1 MAHIDVLTGRPIG
14 TVDPRIFGSI
24 TEHLGRCVYGGVLAE
39 GSPGGF
45 RADVLA
51 AVRDLGVTN
60 VRWPLGAAPG
70 GEEPGR
76 FGTGEFLA
84 WCAVA
89 AVEPVLSLN
98 MDTGTLDEALAWV
111 EYCNGSGDSH
121 WARRRRADGHA
132 EPFGV
137 RYWGLGHQM
146 HRRLTAAEYVT
157 EAGRWAPAL
166 KRLDPGIRLIS
177 CGQTGMDDWDRDV
190 IDGLARHVDMHGIRL
205 YTGSADYWSNLLAPH
220 YAERALSVAGALIDR
235 ARYLQHIE
243 HEISVACDEW
253 NVWYRTEDGRLEE
266 RYTLADALAVATWLN
281 VFVRQSWT
289 VRMANQARL
298 VNALAP
304 IVASPDG
311 LFSQAIYHPF
321 QLMAAA
327 SEQVAVD
334 TYTDSGAHI
343 HHDRAGDRWPHRVGD
358 LGLFQRLDVAATA
371 DTGRSRLTLSVVNR
385 DPRRSIRTR
394 IRLLDATATGV
405 MGVYEVNGDS
415 PEAVNSFT
423 RPDAVSV
430 RNSKREVDGEHV
442 DIAFAPH
449 SFTVLEMQLALPG
462 WRRAQGH
469 RIGGP
474 VGDHHGDPPVGQ
486 PALDLR
492 VLVDR
497 PDHRLDPGPMA
508 LRQHA
513 GRREPAVH
521 RHPVGAAGPQPVHW
535 PDLAPPGRQPL
546 GPRQLVHVAAEGQR
560 RGDRGEPR
568 LDRRHRPVL

>member
-1 MAHIDVLTGRPIG
+1 VAHIDVLTSRPIG
-14 TVDPRIFGSI
+14 TVDRRIFGSV
-24 TEHLGRCVYGGVLAE
+24 TEHLGRCVDGGVFEE

-70 GEEPGR
+70 AEEHGR
-76 FGTGEFLA
+76 FGTGEFLS
-84 WCAVA
+84 WCAIA
-89 AVEPVLSLN
+89 AVEPVLGFN
-98 MDTGTLDEALAWV
+98 MDTGTLDEALAWL

-132 EPFGV
+132 QPFGV
-137 RYWGLGHQM
+137 RYWGLGHQL
-146 HRRLTAAEYVT
+146 HRRRSAAEYVT
-157 EAGRWAPAL
+157 EASRWASAL

-177 CGQTGMDDWDRDV
+177 SGRTGMDDWDRDV

-235 ARYLQHIE
+235 ARYLQHVE
-243 HEISVACDEW
+243 HEISVACGEW
-253 NVWYRTEDGRLEE
+253 NVWYRTEDGQLEE
-266 RYTLADALAVATWLN
+266 RYSLTDALAVATWLN

-304 IVASPDG
+304 IVTSADG

-327 SEQVAVD
+327 SEQVALD

-358 LGLFQRLDVAATA
+358 LGLFQRLDVAATT
-371 DTGRSRLTLSVVNR
+371 DPGRSRLTLSVVNR

-394 IRLLDATATGV
+394 IRLLDAAATGV
-405 MGVYEVNGDS
+405 MGVHEVNGDS
-415 PEAVNSFT
+415 PDTVNSFT
-423 RPDAVSV
+423 RPDAISV
-430 RNSKREVDGEHV
+430 RNAKREVDGEHV
-442 DIAFAPH
+442 DIAFSPH
-449 SFTVLEMQLALPG
+449 SFTVLEMQLALP
-462 WRRAQGH
+462 RAAT
-469 RIGGP
+469 R
-474 VGDHHGDPPVGQ
+474 
-486 PALDLR
+486 A
-492 VLVDR
+492 
-497 PDHRLDPGPMA
+497 
-508 LRQHA
+508 
-513 GRREPAVH
+513 
-521 RHPVGAAGPQPVHW
+521 
-535 PDLAPPGRQPL
+535 APPR
-546 GPRQLVHVAAEGQR
+546 PRAGW
-560 RGDRGEPR
+560 
-568 LDRRHRPVL
+568 